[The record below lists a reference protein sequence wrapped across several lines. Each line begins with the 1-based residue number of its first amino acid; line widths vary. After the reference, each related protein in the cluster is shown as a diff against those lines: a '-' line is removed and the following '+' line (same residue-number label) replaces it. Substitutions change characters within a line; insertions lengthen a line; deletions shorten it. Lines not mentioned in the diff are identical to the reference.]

1 MYNGGKFNLKYRLAF
16 KLALLLFVLTLF
28 AGRPAENHS
37 DFYKSLTP
45 FDTTPASIKKT
56 ATLDTTPQKQRV
68 DTLSVKISKDSLD
81 GPVEYAASDSMVL
94 LIPDRTLTL
103 YNKANTKYQDINLD
117 AYKIE
122 VNQQKQTVVATY
134 ALDSAGEKVG
144 KPHFVQ
150 GENNME
156 SDSITYNFKTQ
167 KGLTKST
174 YTNQG
179 EMFVYGDRVKKVSP
193 DTYFGMLG
201 RFTTCNL
208 DEPHFSFRTQK
219 LKLVNK
225 KLAVTGPIHP
235 EFEGVPVPIYL
246 PFGMFPLTS
255 GRHSGFLPPQFSAN
269 DQFGLGLE
277 GMGYYKVLNDNFD
290 VMLRADVY
298 SYGGW
303 RATLTPTY
311 IKRYRY
317 RGQMN
322 LSVQNTRIL
331 SNSAEQEFITN
342 RSFMIGW
349 NHTADMKARP
359 GTLFSANVQAG
370 STKFNQYTANNPLVN
385 FQNQLNSAITYQKN
399 WGEKYNLTLSAGHD
413 QNNITRLINIR
424 LPNGSFTVNNFFP
437 FQPKEM
443 VGESKWYEKFGI
455 GLNSQFAGQTSFYD
469 SLFNFRQLIDT
480 FQWGVQHAVPITLA
494 LPQLGPIQIA
504 PGISYQQRWYAQEFY
519 RRWNVD
525 KGKVDTTINK
535 GFYTAHDIAFS
546 LGLNTAI
553 FGTFSKFGKNSSV
566 QAIRHVM
573 RPNLSASFKPDLARR
588 DFYET
593 QIDTVGNKFRFS
605 RFDGS
610 IYGPFSEG
618 TFGGLSFGLDNNLEM
633 KARSKRDSAA
643 EVKKVKILDGFGFNG
658 SYNFLA
664 DSFQLSTISI
674 YARSTILE
682 KINITA
688 NAILD
693 PYVTDNR
700 GFRRDILAWQNGKG
714 FSLGSITS
722 GNIAISTQFASKK
735 KDEKE
740 KMIKEARDNNELPL
754 TMEEQQA
761 QLNYIRSNP
770 GEFADFDIPWS
781 VNLSFSLSY
790 NRLLKPDY
798 SGFTDELNSSINIS
812 GDFNLTPKWKLG
824 LNTFYDFRSANI
836 QQLTMFLSREMH
848 CWQMSINVN
857 PVGLYKF
864 FNITINPKSSM
875 LRDLRVNRT
884 RYFYGGT

>member
-1 MYNGGKFNLKYRLAF
+1 MRNGSKFNLKYRLAF
-16 KLALLLFVLTLF
+16 KLASLLFTLTFFGGQSF
-28 AGRPAENHS
+28 AGFGHF
-37 DFYKSLTP
+37 DKSLTP
-45 FDTTPASIKKT
+45 
-56 ATLDTTPQKQRV
+56 LDTVPVPALSKPKPDSVPQQRV
-68 DTLSVKISKDSLD
+68 DTLQVKISRDSLD
-81 GPVEYAASDSMVL
+81 GPVEYAAADSMVL
-94 LIPDRTLTL
+94 DIPGKKLTL

-122 VNQQKQTVVATY
+122 VDQQQQTVLATY
-134 ALDSAGEKVG
+134 QLDTAGEKTG

-156 SDSITYNFKTQ
+156 SDSILYNFKTQ

-179 EMFVYGDRVKKVSP
+179 EMFVYGEKVKKVSP
-193 DTYFGMLG
+193 NTYFGQFG

-208 DEPHFSFRTQK
+208 DEPHFSFRTEK
-219 LKLVNK
+219 LKLINK
-225 KLAVTGPIHP
+225 KLAVTGPVHP

-246 PFGMFPLTS
+246 PFGMFPLSS

-277 GMGYYKVLNDNFD
+277 GMGYYKVLSDNFD

-322 LSVQNTRIL
+322 LSIQNTRIL
-331 SNSAEQEFITN
+331 SNTADQEFITN

-349 NHTADMKARP
+349 NHSADTKARP
-359 GTLFSANVQAG
+359 GTTFSANVQAG

-385 FQNQLNSAITYQKN
+385 FQNQLNSSIAYQKN

-413 QNNITRLINIR
+413 QNNVSRLINIR

-480 FQWGVQHAVPITLA
+480 FQWGVQHAIPITLA
-494 LPQLGPIQIA
+494 LPQLGPVQVA
-504 PGISYQQRWYAQEFY
+504 PGVSYQQRWYAQEFY
-519 RRWNVD
+519 RTWNVD
-525 KGKVDTTINK
+525 KNKLDTSINK

-546 LGLNTAI
+546 LGLNTAL
-553 FGTFSKFGKNSSV
+553 FGTFSKFGDRSSV
-566 QAIRHVM
+566 RAIRHVV
-573 RPNLSASFKPDLARR
+573 RPSLSASYKPDLSGK
-588 DFYET
+588 DYYET
-593 QIDTVGNKFRFS
+593 QIDTLGNRFRFS

-610 IYGPFSEG
+610 IYGPFGEG
-618 TFGGLSFGLDNNLEM
+618 TFGGLSFGVDNNLEM
-633 KARSKRDSAA
+633 KLRSKKDTSA
-643 EVKKVKILDGFGFNG
+643 EVQKVKILDGFGFNG

-693 PYVTDNR
+693 PYITDSR
-700 GFRRDILAWQNGKG
+700 GFRRDILAWQNGTG

-735 KDEKE
+735 KEEKD
-740 KMIKEARDNNELPL
+740 KLIKEAQQNNELPL

-790 NRLLKPDY
+790 NRVLKPDY
-798 SGFTDELNSSINIS
+798 SGFRSELNSSINVS

-824 LNTFYDFRSANI
+824 LNTFYDFRSSNI

-864 FNITINPKSSM
+864 FNITINPKSSI
-875 LRDLRVNRT
+875 LRDLKVNRT

>member
-16 KLALLLFVLTLF
+16 KLALLLFALTLF
-28 AGRPAENHS
+28 AGRPAKNPS

-45 FDTTPASIKKT
+45 FDTTPT
-56 ATLDTTPQKQRV
+56 AVKRTSALDTTPQKQRV

-94 LIPDRTLTL
+94 LIPARTLTL

-122 VNQQKQTVVATY
+122 VNQEKQTVIATY
-134 ALDSAGEKVG
+134 FLDSAGEKVG

-193 DTYFGMLG
+193 DTYFGMFG

-469 SLFNFRQLIDT
+469 SLFSFRQLVDT

-494 LPQLGPIQIA
+494 LPQLGPVQIA

-519 RRWNVD
+519 RTWNAN

-535 GFYTAHDIAFS
+535 GFFTAHDIAFS

-573 RPNLSASFKPDLARR
+573 RPNLSASYKPDMARR

-633 KARSKRDSAA
+633 KVRSKSDSAA

-688 NAILD
+688 NAVLD

-735 KDEKE
+735 KEEKD
-740 KMIKEARDNNELPL
+740 KIIKEARDNNELPL